1 MAPRWIASLF
11 AACLVV
17 ASVVPAGAQI
27 GGFLKKKAKE
37 AAQAP
42 VQQQQAQ
49 QQADE
54 AAARALEAP
63 DVVPITQE
71 STARFK
77 KALNVEI
84 RLRDEFRASLASMK
98 STEDYEACKAEFAVS
113 DMELTMSALA
123 AAGEKVTPAD
133 LQKAIA
139 KAKADLEAKVTK
151 RCGGDPSAWPDYK
164 RAERLRAIEAEA
176 SDAFAPSTGSESGGA
191 AEATMH
197 GPAWFSTDDDA
208 QGNAHPYLRKYA
220 IAKERWIPFCSAEA
234 AKTDGKYRRIKGQGS
249 VYVYTVEEA
258 QVLSE
263 HCPDVMATLNK
274 TTEPLPSGK

>member
-1 MAPRWIASLF
+1 MTSRWRGPLIATCLLAV
-11 AACLVV
+11 AA
-17 ASVVPAGAQI
+17 VPADAQI

-37 AAQAP
+37 AVQAP

-49 QQADE
+49 QQSDE
-54 AAARALEAP
+54 AAAQALSAP
-63 DVVPITQE
+63 DIVPITQE

-84 RLRDEFRASLASMK
+84 RLRGEFRSMLASMK
-98 STEDYEACKAEFAVS
+98 SKEDYEACKAEIAVS

-123 AAGEKVTPAD
+123 AAGEKATPAD
-133 LQKAIA
+133 LQKAIV
-139 KAKADLEAKVTK
+139 KAAADLEAKVTK

-164 RAERLRAIEAEA
+164 RAERLREIEGEA
-176 SDAFAPSTGSESGGA
+176 SDAFAPPGSPEAVGAGES
-191 AEATMH
+191 ATH
-197 GPAWFSTDDDA
+197 GPAWLSTDDDA

-234 AKTDGKYRRIKGQGS
+234 AKTEGKYRRIKGQGS
-249 VYVYTVEEA
+249 VYVYSVEEA

-274 TTEPLPSGK
+274 ATEPLQSGK